1 MVTEPLTR
9 FQRAVDGNQNRNMCT
24 FTAVETK
31 DIYHT
36 IEGESFGEFKDRG
49 SKFLAYAFP
58 AEDKAGIEQ
67 ALGQVRKL
75 HPKARHHCYGYRLGL
90 DKNNFRANDDGEPS
104 GTAGRP
110 ILGQIDSAGLTNTIV
125 IVVRYF
131 GGTLLGASGLIN
143 AYKKSAAEALSQATV
158 VERIVEEKYTLHFD
172 YSHMSKVMNAIS
184 KPPFRMMEQRFTET
198 AELDIAIRRTLVDD
212 ALVQLKA
219 QVAEVYLEE
228 VPDLKEIPGFKI
240 AHVGTI

>member
-1 MVTEPLTR
+1 MEITDTYQTLAAPSE
-9 FQRAVDGNQNRNMCT
+9 
-24 FTAVETK
+24 
-31 DIYHT
+31 
-36 IEGESFGEFKDRG
+36 GEFKDRG
-49 SKFLAYAFP
+49 SKFLAYAYSV
-58 AEDKAGIEQ
+58 ENKQEIEAAQ
-67 ALGQVRKL
+67 TEVRKL
-75 HPKARHHCYGYRLGL
+75 HPKARHHCYAYRLGL

-110 ILGQIDSAGLTNTIV
+110 ILGQIDSAGITNTII

-131 GGTLLGASGLIN
+131 GGTLLGATGLIN
-143 AYKKSAAEALSQATV
+143 AYRKSAAEALATATV

-184 KPPFRMMEQRFTET
+184 QPPFRMLEQRFTET

-228 VPDLKEIPGFKI
+228 VAELEEIEGFKI
-240 AHVGTI
+240 EHGGTV